1 MIDPRTPVPVDRGQI
16 TDTTGKSSSERSNV
30 AFSRFVAMAARDP
43 ALLGHMLTREQ
54 LGRKIQISEKDGR
67 NVFHPI

>member
-1 MIDPRTPVPVDRGQI
+1 
-16 TDTTGKSSSERSNV
+16 
-30 AFSRFVAMAARDP
+30 MAAHDP
-43 ALLGHMLTREQ
+43 ALLGDMLTTEQ